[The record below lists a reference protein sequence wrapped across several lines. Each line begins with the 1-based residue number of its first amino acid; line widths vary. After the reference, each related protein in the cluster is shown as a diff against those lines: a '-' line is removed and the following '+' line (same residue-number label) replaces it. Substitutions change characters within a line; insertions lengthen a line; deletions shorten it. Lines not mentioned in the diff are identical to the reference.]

1 MHSRSNCASAFGKA
15 GEVLHGSPKTHFT
28 LLSAPLKP
36 TTTPHHHITISS
48 HFFALRAL
56 SPSPSTTA
64 QTQTSP
70 SQTQKHCSLHASLAS
85 MPEWLL
91 VVLLLV
97 VILFLVTVFLALV
110 LLEIAQRLR
119 EINKLLEVIAR
130 DAEWLVE
137 ACMGA

>member
-1 MHSRSNCASAFGKA
+1 
-15 GEVLHGSPKTHFT
+15 
-28 LLSAPLKP
+28 
-36 TTTPHHHITISS
+36 
-48 HFFALRAL
+48 
-56 SPSPSTTA
+56 
-64 QTQTSP
+64 
-70 SQTQKHCSLHASLAS
+70 